1 VRRFRK
7 DIFYRL
13 NVIPINI
20 LPLRERKTDII
31 TIATYLLGQ
40 MAQEANI
47 PQINLGRE
55 AVKALKNY
63 EWQGNVRELSNV
75 LERSD

>member
-1 VRRFRK
+1 
-7 DIFYRL
+7 
-13 NVIPINI
+13 VIPINI